1 MKIQTN
7 FGIYRFAM
15 ALFCAFW
22 LPLSAGPMKQGSNPK
37 NQTWFLSPKEAL
49 DLPEFKTVDTRS
61 FPSRLLEKL
70 PMAQVLGWEDLSL
83 KENPFRG
90 KLQKEED
97 IQKKL
102 LSLGFHLEDLILVL
116 GDGAR
121 GWGEEGRIVWS
132 LREVGF
138 PNVFWFDGNVRSLKE
153 VMEVRKQRNA
163 DQEKQRASHP
173 IAKDTI
179 QIKTN
184 ITKEEISKQLQ
195 NNFYQILDTRETR
208 EFSGSTP
215 YGESRGGHIPGA
227 KSFYYQNLFD
237 EKGNIKSKQEV
248 ETILSQLG
256 ITKTKPIIAYCT
268 GGVRSAFVVG
278 ILRSYGY
285 NAYNYSGSMW
295 EWSFYPDLPMEK

>member
-1 MKIQTN
+1 MKIQRSY
-7 FGIYRFAM
+7 GIYLFAI
-15 ALFCAFW
+15 ALFWALW
-22 LPLSAGPMKQGSNPK
+22 LQLSAGPKKQGLNPK
-37 NQTWFLSPKEAL
+37 THTWFLSPKEAL
-49 DLPEFKTVDTRS
+49 DLPEFKTIDTRS

-70 PMAQVLGWEDLSL
+70 PMSQVLGWEDLSL

-116 GDGAR
+116 GDGAS

-138 PNVFWFDGNVRSLKE
+138 SNVFWFDGNVRSLKE
-153 VMEVRKQRNA
+153 VLVVR
-163 DQEKQRASHP
+163 KQRASHP
-173 IAKDTI
+173 IEKDTI

-237 EKGNIKSKQEV
+237 AKGSIKSKQEV

>member
-1 MKIQTN
+1 MKIQRSY
-7 FGIYRFAM
+7 GIYLFAI
-15 ALFCAFW
+15 ALFWALW
-22 LPLSAGPMKQGSNPK
+22 LQLSAGPKKQGLNPK
-37 NQTWFLSPKEAL
+37 THTWFLSQKETL
-49 DLPEFKTVDTRS
+49 DLPEFKTIDTRS

-70 PMAQVLGWEDLSL
+70 PNAQVLGWEDLSL

-97 IQKKL
+97 IQKRL
-102 LSLGFHLEDLILVL
+102 LRLGFQKEDLILVL
-116 GDGAR
+116 GDGAH

-138 PNVFWFDGNVRSLKE
+138 SNVFWFDGSVRSLKE
-153 VMEVRKQRNA
+153 VMEVRKQRNGYPKK
-163 DQEKQRASHP
+163 EKEFFLET
-173 IAKDTI
+173 KDKI
-179 QIKTN
+179 QIKTD
-184 ITKEEISKQLQ
+184 ITQEEISKQLQ
-195 NNFYQILDTRETR
+195 KNIYQILDTRETR
-208 EFSGSTP
+208 EYSGSTP